1 MRPAIRLSI
10 GIFLFLCGV
19 SALSA
24 FTFEPITKEFAPS
37 GKDSIRTFKLVNGGS
52 DTIMIRIRILTRE
65 MDVDGQE
72 KNDPADS
79 LFAVYPARVVLAPR
93 SLQAVKV
100 QWRGPSDLQVERCF
114 RILAEQLP
122 VASKDELKTGANI
135 RVMFRY
141 LGAIYIVPKGAKPD
155 VVIESKRCVTDS
167 EGKRGLEILFC
178 NQGNAHTLL
187 NDLQIT
193 VSQPQSGAAASK
205 VYGPDELAGIN
216 GENILPGLKRRT
228 VVLLPQELQ
237 GDNLD
242 VAFRFESVR

>member
-1 MRPAIRLSI
+1 MKRTVLFAI
-10 GIFLFLCGV
+10 GIFLFFCGV

-24 FTFEPITKEFAPS
+24 FTFEPITKEFSPS

-65 MDVDGQE
+65 IDVDGQE

-122 VASKDELKTGANI
+122 VASKETLKQGANI

-193 VSQPQSGAAASK
+193 VSQGAAASK

-228 VVLLPQELQ
+228 VVPLPVELQ

>member
-1 MRPAIRLSI
+1 MKRTVLFSI
-10 GIFLFLCGV
+10 GIFLFFCGA

-37 GKDSIRTFKLVNGGS
+37 GKDSIRTFRLVNGGS

-65 MDVDGQE
+65 IDVDGQE

-79 LFAVYPARVVLAPR
+79 LFAVYPARVVLGPR
-93 SLQAVKV
+93 SVQAVKV
-100 QWRGPSDLQVERCF
+100 QWKGPSDFQVERCF

-122 VASKDELKTGANI
+122 VASKEELKQGANI

-155 VVIESKRCVTDS
+155 VIVESTRLVTDS
-167 EGKRGLEILFC
+167 AGKRGLEILFG
-178 NQGNAHTLL
+178 NHGNAHTLL

-193 VSQPQSGAAASK
+193 VSRPQGGAAASK

-216 GENILPGLKRRT
+216 GENLLPGLKRRT